1 MIREQINGKKWI
13 SSAMDKLINFLK
25 RAPLMATAITTTKR
39 LVDGVEIEIDGVEEK
54 PFFKFD
60 YDKEPKVW
68 VHDIKEE
75 LKDYYPR
82 LIENVMQQTELTP
95 EEMALRIEQGVDPTT
110 IMKSELRV
118 IKQNCWR
125 IDKVLCYKD
134 IFLLYLEGEMVD
146 GKLSKVEPKMA
157 RFKYNGSSVLFM
169 DKLMRKHTMDS
180 LLANSNEFFN
190 RATFINEVNIKNEK

>member
-1 MIREQINGKKWI
+1 MIKEQINGKKWI
-13 SSAMDKLINFLK
+13 SSAMDKLINYLK
-25 RAPLMATAITTTKR
+25 RAPVMATATTTTQK
-39 LVDGVEIEIDGVEEK
+39 LVDGVEIEIEGVEDA

-82 LIENVMQQTELTP
+82 LIEDVYEDVELTP
-95 EEMALRIEQGVDPTT
+95 EEMAIKIEQGADPSS
-110 IMKSELRV
+110 IKKSESRL

-134 IFLLYLEGEMVD
+134 IFLLYLEGELKN
-146 GKLSKVEPKMA
+146 GSITPVEPKMA

-169 DKLMRKHTMDS
+169 DKLRREQNFEN
-180 LLANSNEFFN
+180 LIANSKEFFS